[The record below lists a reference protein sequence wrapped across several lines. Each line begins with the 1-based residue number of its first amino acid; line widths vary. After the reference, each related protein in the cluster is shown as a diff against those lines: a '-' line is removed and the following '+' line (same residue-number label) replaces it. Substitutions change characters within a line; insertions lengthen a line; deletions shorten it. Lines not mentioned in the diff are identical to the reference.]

1 MGFNYNQY
9 EEVLEDNSQDDY
21 SNAGGCAVKHPFNKV
36 RRAECNRLFAEKKK
50 NKSGNGEADVLM
62 SQAILELAKTPAQ
75 QMNQQSGSGLSG
87 LAIGGIVLGS
97 ALMLVI
103 MVIVIKKVKKV
114 KK

>member
-21 SNAGGCAVKHPFNKV
+21 SNAGGCAVKHPFNKG
-36 RRAECNRLFAEKKK
+36 RRDECNRLFAEKKK

-75 QMNQQSGSGLSG
+75 QSRSGLSG

-103 MVIVIKKVKKV
+103 MVIVIKKVKK
-114 KK
+114 